1 MTNSKAKK
9 KRMHIKRT
17 KGKDVEKNR
26 QSSPFSTHE
35 RVTKTKKE
43 NIEQNFTK
51 HRKHNHVED
60 D

>member
-9 KRMHIKRT
+9 KRMHVKRT

-26 QSSPFSTHE
+26 QTSSFSTHE

-43 NIEQNFTK
+43 SIEQNLTK
-51 HRKHNHVED
+51 HKKHNHIED
-60 D
+60 C

>member
-1 MTNSKAKK
+1 MTQSGAKK

-35 RVTKTKKE
+35 RVTKTKRE
-43 NIEQNFTK
+43 SIDRNFTK
-51 HRKHNHVED
+51 YKKQQHVDE
-60 D
+60 